1 MSSESALSYLHAI
14 WRWRLLWNGDKIDEN
29 GSLILAFVY
38 IEEVFFTYE
47 EVFFA
52 YEEVVFTDWGGGFY
66 RLRRCS
72 FVYVLNQNPG
82 TCHIYYLYIIWGGI
96 SLWASI

>member
-47 EVFFA
+47 EVFFT
-52 YEEVVFTDWGGGFY
+52 YEEVVFTDWGG
-66 RLRRCS
+66 
-72 FVYVLNQNPG
+72 VLLFMFW
-82 TCHIYYLYIIWGGI
+82 IRILELAI
-96 SLWASI
+96 SITFI